1 MEYAGLL
8 LLGLYA
14 LTTGTSST
22 SSTSSQE
29 GEVGVKID
37 EENLPVS
44 RDLYLGTEKLSAKE
58 IVDGIINGSIP
69 RINYQ
74 DYNYLVTNKPNRD
87 TTFVDASRELKDIGT
102 EIVVNAFLESPES
115 NFNFLK
121 TVYGIFEE
129 SINYYIIKKQ
139 LPGKAIFFVYK
150 GGNVLRIISNEFLR
164 ELPGLAAHEIGDY
177 YQKFFKRSDADFSI
191 YIDPKLETYDNV
203 YNDMI
208 LLSYVLQR
216 KLRAEF
222 EENPERFFDV
232 YKYTTDYQKQ
242 IFQPYFNRIRD
253 ANVFKDPNN
262 SQFYRKKVVQFVF
275 GKASLVSESP
285 IDTDLV
291 DLRPKDYIGK
301 KDVGIQFVKGLEE
314 GLKEKEVIVVK
325 DRDVEPDLTGS
336 VIKSRDLQSQSG
348 GFSLRWA
355 TPEAPSSPSP
365 SPSPFPFPSPSQ
377 DAPEEEA
384 LEDAPEKEDEDPEKE
399 EIEEAPIKEEIEEA
413 PEIEEEI
420 EDTETLMYADDSSE
434 QIAMFYL
441 NEEPHSI
448 YVQSNGTL
456 DFRAGGR
463 VKFALVRSK
472 INFNVYLVSLDE
484 NNQIIGNGEVKNMQ
498 VGGELI
504 DVSIPHRLDGKIQH
518 FFDNMDIYLHKYELT
533 HKGDLLTF
541 TSYALI
547 YLIEDLEYILFKFV
561 QKPWEAPKYEKR
573 VNRLFYL
580 YMIDI
585 FNKIKTNEQRQEFLE
600 GFDSMLGELMKSTNS
615 KDMDNIIDKFEKTYA
630 NDLQYLYIKHL
641 LYYLKGINKILV
653 PEDLPEYRKFL
664 GVLQENAEIITNSFQ
679 NVDQYCSIDGSIRL
693 KAIYDGDLK
702 SLV

>member
-14 LTTGTSST
+14 LTTGTST
-22 SSTSSQE
+22 SSFSSSQE
-29 GEVGVKID
+29 GEVGAKID

-232 YKYTTDYQKQ
+232 YKYTTDYQKE

-285 IDTDLV
+285 VDTDLI
-291 DLRPKDYIGK
+291 DLRPRDYIGK
-301 KDVGIQFVKGLEE
+301 KDVGIQFIKGLEE
-314 GLKEKEVIVVK
+314 GLEEKEVIK
-325 DRDVEPDLTGS
+325 DKDVEPDLTGS
-336 VIKSRDLQSQSG
+336 LIKSRDLQSQSG

-355 TPEAPSSPSP
+355 TPS
-365 SPSPFPFPSPSQ
+365 
-377 DAPEEEA
+377 
-384 LEDAPEKEDEDPEKE
+384 EDAPKKEHDEEIESPEQEIEEAPEQEIEEAPEKGEAFEQLEEKEKE
-399 EIEEAPIKEEIEEA
+399 EIEEEM
-413 PEIEEEI
+413 
-420 EDTETLMYADDSSE
+420 DTETLMYADDSSE

-456 DFRAGGR
+456 DFKAGGR

-504 DVSIPHRLDGKIQH
+504 DVSIPHRLDSKIQH

-585 FNKIKTNEQRQEFLE
+585 FNKIKTNEQRQEFLV
-600 GFDSMLGELMKSTNS
+600 GFDSMLEELLKSTDS
-615 KDMDNIIDKFEKTYA
+615 KDMDGIIDRFEKTYA

-641 LYYLKGINKILV
+641 LHYLKGINKILV

-664 GVLQENAEIITNSFQ
+664 GVLQENADIITNSFQ